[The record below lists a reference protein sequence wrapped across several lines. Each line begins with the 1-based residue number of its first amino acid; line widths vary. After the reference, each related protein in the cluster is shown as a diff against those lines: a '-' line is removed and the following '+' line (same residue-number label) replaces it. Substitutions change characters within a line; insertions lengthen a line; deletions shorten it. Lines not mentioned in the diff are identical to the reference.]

1 MEYGKSN
8 KIIFFSY
15 NDKKR
20 YSNTLRIFYTNKTF
34 SHDKRNKLIMD

>member
-20 YSNTLRIFYTNKTF
+20 YSNILCIFYTNKTF